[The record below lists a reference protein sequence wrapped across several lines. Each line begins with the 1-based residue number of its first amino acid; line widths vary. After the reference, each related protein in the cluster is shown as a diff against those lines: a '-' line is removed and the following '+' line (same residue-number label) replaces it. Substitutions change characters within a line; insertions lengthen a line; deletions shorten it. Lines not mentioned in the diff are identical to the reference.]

1 MLDRNDPDDKILAVP
16 DKDPLYRDYK
26 DLKDIPKHF
35 LDEVAHFF
43 SVYKD
48 LEGARV
54 EVIGWEPAAAAKE
67 QIQHATQL
75 YQSTFQ
81 PPKL

>member
-1 MLDRNDPDDKILAVP
+1 
-16 DKDPLYRDYK
+16 LYA
-26 DLKDIPKHF
+26 DIHDITDVPKHY
-35 LDEVAHFF
+35 LKEVAHFF

-54 EVIGWEPAAAAKE
+54 EVVGWEDAQAAKK
-67 QIQHATQL
+67 QIEHAVRL

-81 PPKL
+81 PPSL